1 MMTRDRSI
9 LEKNLLHLAVDFAE
23 VNSAGGM
30 TVLGV
35 GDGDLRGSL
44 WRGRGGVCRRCAMPM
59 RTVYAKEFFVQ
70 SIDVSVCGK
79 SQRTTNLPRTDSR
92 RRNRRRS

>member
-44 WRGRGGVCRRCAMPM
+44 WRGRGGVCRRCAMPIKSSTN
-59 RTVYAKEFFVQ
+59 RLSPSKPTPILDLSQDSFKE
-70 SIDVSVCGK
+70 
-79 SQRTTNLPRTDSR
+79 
-92 RRNRRRS
+92 